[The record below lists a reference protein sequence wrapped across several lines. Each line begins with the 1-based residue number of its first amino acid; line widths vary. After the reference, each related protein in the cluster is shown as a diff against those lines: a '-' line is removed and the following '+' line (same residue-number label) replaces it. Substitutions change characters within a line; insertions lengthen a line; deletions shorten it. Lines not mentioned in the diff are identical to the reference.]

1 MEKYLPLKGNRKNS
15 KLRNFKKDFELFLF
29 EGIQL
34 PEEKNNDT
42 KDQISY
48 ILNRIVKNIESVRE
62 DQIENMV
69 NEIIYTKAKGGKIFV
84 AGTGR
89 TGLMGKAFAMRLYH
103 LGFDVVIVGETI
115 VPSASKRDSVIAL
128 SGSGKTDF
136 IIDTASI
143 AKRIGTRVI
152 GITSNTDSPLAKLTD
167 ILVIVK
173 GRTKDVLTPI
183 SEELRDSKE
192 FKNGLIS
199 KIKWDA
205 RQLTGLHAP
214 LSPLGSLFELTLMM
228 FLEGVIATLIKR
240 LNIAEEDIKSRHA
253 NIETISC

>member
-1 MEKYLPLKGNRKNS
+1 LTEQKTNQTKN
-15 KLRNFKKDFELFLF
+15 
-29 EGIQL
+29 
-34 PEEKNNDT
+34 
-42 KDQISY
+42 QISF
-48 ILNRIVKNIESVRE
+48 IIDRITKNIKGIEE
-62 DQIENMV
+62 DQIDRMV

-115 VPSASKRDSVIAL
+115 VPSATKRDSIIAL

-136 IIDTASI
+136 IVDTASI
-143 AKRIGTRVI
+143 ARRIGSRVI
-152 GITSNTDSPLAKLTD
+152 GLTSNSASPLAKLTD
-167 ILVIVK
+167 VLVIVK
-173 GRTKDVLTPI
+173 GRTKDALSPI
-183 SEELRDSKE
+183 SEELKE
-192 FKNGLIS
+192 SEKNKNNSIS

-228 FLEGVIATLIKR
+228 FLEGIIASLIQR
-240 LNIAEEDIKSRHA
+240 LNIDEEDIKSRHA

>member
-1 MEKYLPLKGNRKNS
+1 MAKERQYETKS
-15 KLRNFKKDFELFLF
+15 
-29 EGIQL
+29 GISFIIQKIS
-34 PEEKNNDT
+34 ENIE
-42 KDQISY
+42 QIS
-48 ILNRIVKNIESVRE
+48 E
-62 DQIENMV
+62 DQIEKMV

-115 VPSASKRDSVIAL
+115 VPSATKRDSVIAM

-136 IIDTASI
+136 IVDTASI
-143 AKRIGTRVI
+143 AKRIGSRVI
-152 GITSNTDSPLAKLTD
+152 GLTSNTDSPLAKLTD
-167 ILVIVK
+167 VLVLVK
-173 GRTKDVLTPI
+173 GRTKDTLEPI
-183 SEELRDSKE
+183 SEEINSRKSKSE
-192 FKNGLIS
+192 NDKAIVP

-228 FLEGVIATLIKR
+228 FLEGIVASLIQR
-240 LNIAEEDIKSRHA
+240 LNIDEEDIKSRHA

>member
-1 MEKYLPLKGNRKNS
+1 MS
-15 KLRNFKKDFELFLF
+15 
-29 EGIQL
+29 
-34 PEEKNNDT
+34 
-42 KDQISY
+42 S
-48 ILNRIVKNIESVRE
+48 NIESE
-62 DQIENMV
+62 TKQIISSIIERINRNIESIDETQVEKMV

-89 TGLMGKAFAMRLYH
+89 TGLVGKAFAMRLYH

-115 VPSASKRDSVIAL
+115 VPSATKRDCVIAM

-136 IIDTASI
+136 TVDTASI

-152 GITSNTDSPLAKLTD
+152 ALTSNKNSPLAELADT
-167 ILVIVK
+167 LVIVK
-173 GRTKDVLTPI
+173 GRTKDAVIPKNEKSKTSTGEKNNSELT
-183 SEELRDSKE
+183 
-192 FKNGLIS
+192 

-228 FLEGVIATLIKR
+228 FLEGIIATLIHR
-240 LNIAEEDIKSRHA
+240 LKIEEEDIKSRHA
-253 NIETISC
+253 NIETISY